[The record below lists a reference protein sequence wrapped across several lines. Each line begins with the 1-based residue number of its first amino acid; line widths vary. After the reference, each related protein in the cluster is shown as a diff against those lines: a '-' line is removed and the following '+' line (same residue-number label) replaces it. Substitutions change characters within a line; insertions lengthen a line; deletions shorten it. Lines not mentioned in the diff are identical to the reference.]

1 MRALKSPAR
10 SSKRN
15 TVWVEIHLNPL
26 FIDFGRML
34 TTYSGYWKYSHKN
47 VKMQIKTNGYV
58 IELSVVSLLQID
70 LVQGGLLALG
80 LIFIGIFL
88 NLASDAART
97 TFSRRRKS

>member
-1 MRALKSPAR
+1 
-10 SSKRN
+10 
-15 TVWVEIHLNPL
+15 
-26 FIDFGRML
+26 
-34 TTYSGYWKYSHKN
+34 
-47 VKMQIKTNGYV
+47 MQIKTNGYV

>member
-1 MRALKSPAR
+1 
-10 SSKRN
+10 
-15 TVWVEIHLNPL
+15 
-26 FIDFGRML
+26 ML

-47 VKMQIKTNGYV
+47 VKMQIKTYGCV
-58 IELSVVSLLQID
+58 IELSVVAIFQID